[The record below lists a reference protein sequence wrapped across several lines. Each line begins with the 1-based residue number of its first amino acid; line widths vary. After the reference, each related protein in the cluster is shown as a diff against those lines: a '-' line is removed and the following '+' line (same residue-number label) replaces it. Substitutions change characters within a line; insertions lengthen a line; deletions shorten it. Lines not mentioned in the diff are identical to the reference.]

1 MFHFLNQS
9 VLQDGHK
16 KDISSSTLMKNWD
29 LRSEIFHELTLLLIA
44 ECIDQPGK
52 QWSCNIRNFWASEIY
67 YFHSTDQM
75 KMVAAMCPFIEEVLF
90 MFEVGWHYSKYWISN
105 IVSQDRF
112 TCQLEVL
119 SLLKHMKRLELWGGD
134 FYFDN
139 MTLLLTD
146 TGEII
151 LTRVGL
157 NIVTILN
164 RIETWI
170 FFLMQRLQTWT
181 CLT

>member
-1 MFHFLNQS
+1 MSCASQLSMSHFLNQS

-67 YFHSTDQM
+67 YFHSTEQM

-90 MFEVGWHYSKYWISN
+90 MFEVGWH
-105 IVSQDRF
+105 
-112 TCQLEVL
+112 
-119 SLLKHMKRLELWGGD
+119 RL
-134 FYFDN
+134 
-139 MTLLLTD
+139 TLQQ
-146 TGEII
+146 I
-151 LTRVGL
+151 LTIKHCFTGQVHLSARGSEFAQTHEEIRTVGRRFL
-157 NIVTILN
+157 LWQHDSSIN
-164 RIETWI
+164 RYW
-170 FFLMQRLQTWT
+170 WDNVD
-181 CLT
+181 